1 MYLIVLSK
9 KPTIAY
15 MHIAKKIDGVF
26 AHKKKYP
33 GNSKPKKSN
42 KPSNM

>member
-15 MHIAKKIDGVF
+15 MHIAKKIDEVCAQEKVSWEF
-26 AHKKKYP
+26 KA
-33 GNSKPKKSN
+33 
-42 KPSNM
+42 